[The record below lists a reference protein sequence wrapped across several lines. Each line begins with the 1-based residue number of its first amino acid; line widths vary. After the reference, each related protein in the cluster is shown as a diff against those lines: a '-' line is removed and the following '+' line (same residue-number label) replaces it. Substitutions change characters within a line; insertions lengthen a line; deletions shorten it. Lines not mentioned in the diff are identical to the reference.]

1 MELMS
6 RALDIRTTKFGAHH
20 KLTHAIRNTVKGLR
34 KELDRG
40 DYDRA
45 PVKPPDKR
53 TRDNPRSNLSWREQ
67 DLLSAGGRSGSP
79 SRRGSSFSGR
89 SSPRSIDR
97 SPSPRPGSRYGGSVR
112 HGSVQYNTE
121 SKGGRGDGQGIR
133 RDRAQSS
140 HQLKYNGSSRSGS
153 PQTRSSTNRKA
164 QSAAS
169 GTQQKDYRPSS
180 SSSSS
185 SSSSNKEPTLKAKY
199 LYNGRPDTRDD
210 GVSFAEGHTVLGSS
224 EMADETSSNNGSR
237 EKGNQ
242 RQVNGRSYS
251 SISSSTWTRVGPKS
265 SVGEMSS
272 TGHRCDIPSPY
283 DSNIQGPNS
292 HIASLLGEPSGPR
305 SNTVEPLHD
314 AAWYHGK
321 GRYPKDQQ
329 DFYPPRRQQ
338 QRPNSHKLPLLNPT
352 SQIRK

>member
-53 TRDNPRSNLSWREQ
+53 TKGNPKSNLSWREQ

-89 SSPRSIDR
+89 NSPRSIDR

-121 SKGGRGDGQGIR
+121 HKGGRGDGQGIR

-140 HQLKYNGSSRSGS
+140 QHLTYNGSSRSGS
-153 PQTRSSTNRKA
+153 PQTRSSTNRKTH
-164 QSAAS
+164 SAAS
-169 GTQQKDYRPSS
+169 GTHQKDYRPSS

-185 SSSSNKEPTLKAKY
+185 STSSNKEPTLKAKY
-199 LYNGRPDTRDD
+199 LYSGPPDTRED
-210 GVSFAEGHTVLGSS
+210 GVSFQEGHTVLGSS

-237 EKGNQ
+237 EKSNQ

-251 SISSSTWTRVGPKS
+251 SVSSSTWTRVGPKS
-265 SVGEMSS
+265 SVSEMSS
-272 TGHRCDIPSPY
+272 TRRDMPSAY

-292 HIASLLGEPSGPR
+292 HIVSLLGEPSGPR

-321 GRYPKDQQ
+321 GRYPKDQS